1 MAWKG
6 HFWGRS
12 LNSRHRARQ
21 PGCVWARLSLLKLAM
36 ATKHIVPA
44 SQGPG
49 QQGRTTSKLFSALG
63 SWPFSLVRKEHQY
76 NKCDFS
82 KDFIYFLER
91 GEGRDKERETLM
103 CERNIDRL
111 PLTCPQLGTWPAAQA
126 CALTGNWT
134 VDLFVCRG
142 VLNPLS
148 HNSQGNTIDFK
159 LTGAVLNLVS
169 KSGST
174 SWSWGCWCCVLL
186 SLVLKLSLYSLRLR
200 PLPGRA
206 SGLWDV
212 VIGWGGERSWC
223 DQY

>member
-91 GEGRDKERETLM
+91 GEGRDKERE
-103 CERNIDRL
+103 RNTDVWEKHRSVTSHL
-111 PLTCPQLGTWPAAQA
+111 PP
-126 CALTGNWT
+126 TGNLARSPGMCPDWE
-134 VDLFVCRG
+134 
-142 VLNPLS
+142 LNRRPFCV
-148 HNSQGNTIDFK
+148 QGDAQPTE
-159 LTGAVLNLVS
+159 
-169 KSGST
+169 
-174 SWSWGCWCCVLL
+174 
-186 SLVLKLSLYSLRLR
+186 
-200 PLPGRA
+200 PQQPG
-206 SGLWDV
+206 
-212 VIGWGGERSWC
+212 
-223 DQY
+223 QYNRF